1 LIEEASTYNL
11 SRPFFSETPM
21 NFNNVVIQGVVSV
34 DPPLRV
40 SSREI
45 SQRLA
50 PTLQRLGIRA
60 ELLEELSGIV
70 ERRFWPKDTN
80 PSDAATQAA
89 EKVILESGIDREQIG
104 VIINTSVCRDYLEPS
119 TACIVHGNLGLSDKC
134 INFDVGN
141 ACLAFMNG
149 MDIAARM
156 IERKEV
162 DYALIVDGENSG
174 PITEA
179 TIERMLDPAIGES
192 QFRAEF
198 ASLTLGSGAAA
209 MLMAHKD
216 LVPEGHRYLG
226 SVSRSATEFN
236 RLCHGQMDRM
246 VTDTRTLLV
255 EGLKLA
261 GKTFAVAK
269 IAMGWV
275 VSELDQFVIH
285 QISKV
290 HTESIIGLLG
300 LDPKKVHAIYH
311 DRGNVGPASVP
322 IVLAMIKELGKVQQG
337 DRVALLGIGSGL
349 NCSMAEIVW

>member
-1 LIEEASTYNL
+1 
-11 SRPFFSETPM
+11 M
-21 NFNNVVIQGVVSV
+21 NFKNVVIQGVVSV
-34 DPPLRV
+34 DPPVSV

-50 PTLQRLGIRA
+50 PTLQRLGFPLN
-60 ELLEELSGIV
+60 LLEELSGIV
-70 ERRFWPKDTN
+70 ERRFWPRDTN

-89 EKVILESGIDREQIG
+89 EKMIQESGVDRNRIG

-119 TACIVHGNLGLSDKC
+119 TACIVHGNLGLDENC

-156 IERKEV
+156 IERGEV
-162 DYALIVDGENSG
+162 DYALIVDGESSG

-179 TIERMLDPAIGES
+179 TIERMLDPNIGSKE
-192 QFRAEF
+192 FRAEF

-209 MLMAHKD
+209 MLMARAD
-216 LVPEGHRYLG
+216 LEPEGHRYLG
-226 SVSRSATEFN
+226 SVSRSATQFN

-246 VTDTRTLLV
+246 VTDTRSLMA

-261 GKTFAVAK
+261 ARTFEVAK
-269 IAMGWV
+269 NGFGWV

-285 QISKV
+285 QVSKV
-290 HTESIIGLLG
+290 HTESVARLLG
-300 LDPKKVHAIYH
+300 MDLSKVHTIYPSM
-311 DRGNVGPASVP
+311 GNVGPASVP
-322 IVLAMIKELGKVQQG
+322 IVLSKIKELGKLRRG